1 MFSLSRNIRYKNNV
15 PRSNDSKNMVLGV
28 TPRQVPVAPPAKVEK
43 PKPKSNSVKPRF
55 AVNDKRSK
63 TQPKFVVHDKRSKSQ
78 PKIVVND
85 KRDVVKPKFVI
96 HDKRKAKPVFV
107 INDKRNKH

>member
-28 TPRQVPVAPPAKVEK
+28 TPRQVPVAPPAAKVEK
-43 PKPKSNSVKPRF
+43 PKSNPVKPRF
-55 AVNDKRSK
+55 VINDKRSK

-78 PKIVVND
+78 PKFVVND
-85 KRDVVKPKFVI
+85 KRSKSQPKFVI
-96 HDKRKAKPVFV
+96 HDKRQAKPAFV
-107 INDKRNKH
+107 ITDKRNKH